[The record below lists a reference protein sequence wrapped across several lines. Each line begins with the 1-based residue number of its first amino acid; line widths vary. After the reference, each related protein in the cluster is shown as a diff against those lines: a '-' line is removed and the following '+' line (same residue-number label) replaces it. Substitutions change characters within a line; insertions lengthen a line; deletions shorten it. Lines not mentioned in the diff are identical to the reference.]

1 MLNERILQ
9 IFLSWVEKNKI
20 ELNLNG
26 EELTESDQQILEN
39 HCLTTDEISL
49 LIKNKLHQNVT
60 DLKLNSNCINSKLL
74 KVLFEKP

>member
-26 EELTESDQQILEN
+26 EELTEADQQILEN
-39 HCLTTDEISL
+39 HCLTTDEI
-49 LIKNKLHQNVT
+49 
-60 DLKLNSNCINSKLL
+60 
-74 KVLFEKP
+74 